1 MEKMTVNLAAQPDLE
16 LWYKQPAPDSDTG
29 WERYGLPLGNG
40 YLGAVVFGGIEQE
53 RIQITENSLCNPFR
67 PGLNNFAETY
77 IAFPHKAVKNYRRRL
92 SLDTATAE
100 ISYTAD
106 GVKYRRTYFAS
117 YPDKVLVMHFT
128 ADKPNSIAFTLSPEI
143 PYCGDYCNEPGDGMG
158 KHGEVTVSGN
168 DVVLSGIMDYYGIR
182 FCGIYRVLTV
192 GGTVTPQKNGIQ
204 VQNADSATVLLA
216 VGTNYHMT
224 EEVFL
229 KPVSEKLDRNENPY
243 EKVLESINR
252 AAEKHFDVLLQNHL
266 ADYQALF
273 NRVRLDLNAPKPPIP
288 TDVLLKRYQR
298 GIKSRYLETLYFQF
312 GRYLLIA
319 SSRKGCL
326 PPNLQGIWNVHKNAP
341 WSAGYWH
348 NINQQM
354 NYWPVFSGNLAEL
367 FESYCDFNEAFRK
380 AAQRNADEYLEKT
393 ENPLHAPAGTGENG
407 WTLATGVWPYD
418 LEKVGGFGHS
428 GPGTG
433 AFTAILFWE
442 YYAFTQD
449 REILEKHT
457 YPALSGMAKFL
468 SKVLIEKD
476 GKFLTSPSA
485 SPEQEKDGKYYQ
497 TVGCAFDQQLI
508 YENAK
513 DTLQAAEILGIDEPI
528 IHTLREQIDKL
539 DPVQIGASG
548 QIKEYRE
555 ESRYGEIGE
564 KHHRHI
570 SQLVGLYPGTL
581 ITAQTPE
588 AFAAAK
594 KTLKL
599 RGDRST
605 GWAMAHRLNAWARVG
620 DGAHTYKLYQML
632 LKKGTMP
639 NLWDAHPPFQID
651 GNFGGTAGVCEM
663 LLQSHEGF
671 LRPLPALPKAWKSG
685 AVSGLCARGGFTVDI
700 AWQNCRLQSM
710 TVTPKVDTLCKIALP
725 AHSTPRVECDG
736 NTLDFDFGENGV
748 IAFSVAAG
756 KRYFMEIS
764 CC

>member
-1 MEKMTVNLAAQPDLE
+1 MGKKTPQNAVTAVQPPLE
-16 LWYKQPAPDSDTG
+16 LWYKKAAPNSDKG
-29 WERYGLPLGNG
+29 WEQYGLPLGNG
-40 YLGAVVFGGIEQE
+40 YLGAVVFGGVKKE

-77 IAFPHKAVKNYRRRL
+77 ITFPHKSFADYCRAL
-92 SLDTATAE
+92 SLDNADAKIT
-100 ISYTAD
+100 YTAD
-106 GVKYRRTYFAS
+106 GVRFCRTYFAS

-128 ADKPNSIAFTLSPEI
+128 ADKPHCVSFTLAPEI

-168 DVVLSGIMDYYGIR
+168 DVIVSGLMNHYSIR
-182 FCGIYRVLTV
+182 FCGIYRVHAT
-192 GGTVTPQKNGIQ
+192 GGSVTPLKSGIQ

-224 EEVFL
+224 ESVFL
-229 KPVSEKLDRNENPY
+229 NPVNEKLDRNENPY
-243 EKVLESINR
+243 DTVLKTVCR
-252 AAEKHFDVLLQNHL
+252 AAEKPFDILLQRHL

-273 NRVRLDLNAPKPPIP
+273 HRVRLDLSATKFKLP
-288 TDVLLKRYQR
+288 TDVLLKRYQL

-319 SSRKGCL
+319 SSREGCL

-354 NYWPVFSGNLAEL
+354 NYWPVFSANLAEL
-367 FESYCDFNEAFRK
+367 FTSYRDFNETFRK
-380 AAQRNADEYLEKT
+380 AAERNADEYLEKT
-393 ENPLHAPAGTGENG
+393 DNPLRAPTGTGENG
-407 WTLATGVWPYD
+407 WTLATGVWPYH

-442 YYAFTQD
+442 NYAFTQD
-449 REILEKHT
+449 LEILKEHT

-468 SKVLIEKD
+468 SKVVVEKD
-476 GKFLTSPSA
+476 EKFLVSPSA
-485 SPEQEKDGKYYQ
+485 SPEQQQDGKYYQ
-497 TVGCAFDQQLI
+497 TIGCAFDQQMI

-513 DTLQAAEILGIDEPI
+513 NTLQAAEILGIDEPI
-528 IHTLREQIDKL
+528 VHTLRAQINRL
-539 DPVQIGASG
+539 DPVQIGTSG

-588 AFAAAK
+588 YLQAAK
-594 KTLKL
+594 KTLLL
-599 RGDRST
+599 RSDRST
-605 GWAMAHRLNAWARVG
+605 GWAMAHRLNAWARIG
-620 DGAHTYKLYQML
+620 DGEHCYKLYKML
-632 LKKGTMP
+632 LRKGTYP
-639 NLWDAHPPFQID
+639 NLWDKHPPFQID

-671 LRPLPALPKAWKSG
+671 LRPLPALPRTWKNG
-685 AVSGLCARGGFTVDI
+685 TVSGLCARGGFTVDMAWKSGELQLLII
-700 AWQNCRLQSM
+700 A
-710 TVTPKVDTLCKIALP
+710 PKTDSICKVMLPIGRKPQILCEKIP
-725 AHSTPRVECDG
+725 VPFK
-736 NTLDFDFGENGV
+736 LDANG
-748 IAFSVAAG
+748 ITAFSVTVG
-756 KRYFMEIS
+756 KPYQIIL
-764 CC
+764 